1 MRGRDLLSTY
11 SADSHNRLFR
21 DTPWSANFS
30 TPYKRPCWASGQRQ
44 NCHCNSRDSQIDH
57 FSCSQIHG
65 ELEKACAPCANKE
78 MWSKQETLGM
88 CLDMW
93 RHTNSYR
100 NIVSRWAIAVGGG
113 LKSHTKRRLYLAF
126 PFRMLPFSLGKVDG
140 LALPVGFDH
149 EAELRKA
156 VSVVLEI
163 DKSIDL
169 NIDNLRSSRV
179 DRFWSYPDGA
189 KSYISILRKRLYMRP
204 AFQEMVRPLDH
215 SPDYSLE
222 TLQD

>member
-1 MRGRDLLSTY
+1 MIY
-11 SADSHNRLFR
+11 SVHTL
-21 DTPWSANFS
+21 
-30 TPYKRPCWASGQRQ
+30 
-44 NCHCNSRDSQIDH
+44 
-57 FSCSQIHG
+57 QIHITDYFG
-65 ELEKACAPCANKE
+65 TLLGAPTLVLLINGLVELQVKDKIVIVTPETPGLITFPAHRFMESLKKRVLLGGSANKE

-169 NIDNLRSSRV
+169 DMDNLRSSRV
-179 DRFWSYPDGA
+179 DRFWPYPDGA
-189 KSYISILRKRLYMRP
+189 KSYISMLRRRLYMRP